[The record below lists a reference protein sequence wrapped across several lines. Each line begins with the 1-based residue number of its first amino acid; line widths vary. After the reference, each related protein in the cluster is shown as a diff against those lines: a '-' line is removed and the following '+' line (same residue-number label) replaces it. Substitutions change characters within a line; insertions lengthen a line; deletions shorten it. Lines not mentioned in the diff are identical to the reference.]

1 MWMASPESEALA
13 DLYRDWSRRMA
24 ADPEM
29 PINEFRAMFEE
40 WATVTAEPADVAYEE
55 MAIGGI
61 PVLRARPASHR
72 QEVLLICFHGGGYVT
87 GSRASHR
94 KLFGHIAVAAKASAM
109 IVEYRRAPESPFPA
123 AVDDA
128 LAAYCWALGSG
139 LKSKNI
145 AFVGDSAG
153 GGLAVALALAAR
165 RDGLPVPGAI
175 FLMSPWLDL
184 EAKGR
189 SYDANAGVDLIVSR
203 AVIQSL
209 VPAFLGATGSV
220 DDPVANPIVADLAGL
235 PPVLIQVGAD
245 ESFLDDS
252 RNFAA
257 RAKQAGVE
265 VELDVVPEMQHVFQF
280 LGGVAPE
287 ADAAIGRAGGWLEA
301 KLTA

>member
-1 MWMASPESEALA
+1 MASPESEVLA
-13 DLYRDWSRRMA
+13 DLYRDWGRRMA

-29 PINEFRAMFEE
+29 PIDQFRDMFEE

-55 MAIGGI
+55 TAIGGI
-61 PVLRARPASHR
+61 PALWARPASHR
-72 QEVLLICFHGGGYVT
+72 QDVLLICFHGGGYVT
-87 GSRASHR
+87 GSRVSHR
-94 KLFGHIAVAAKASAM
+94 KLFGHIAVAAKASAL
-109 IVEYRRAPESPFPA
+109 IVEYRRAPENPYPA
-123 AVDDA
+123 AIEDA
-128 LAAYCWALGSG
+128 LTAYRWALGSG
-139 LKSKNI
+139 VKAKNI

-175 FLMSPWLDL
+175 FVMSPWLDL

-203 AVIQSL
+203 PVIQNI
-209 VPAFLGATGSV
+209 VPMFLGAANSV
-220 DDPVANPIVADLAGL
+220 EDPIANPIPADPAGL
-235 PPVLIQVGAD
+235 PPVLIQVGGN

-252 RNFAA
+252 RHFAA
-257 RAKQAGVE
+257 FAKQAGVE
-265 VELDVVPEMQHVFQF
+265 VELDVVPEMQHVFHF

-287 ADAAIGRAGGWLEA
+287 ADAAIARAGAWLEA